1 MKKRTKIITGV
12 VIAGILAAAAVPRFL
27 KPAEV
32 AEQVTIP
39 VVKAETPQTG
49 TITLSK
55 EVIGT
60 VEPSDIIYVMPKV
73 AGEILEIY
81 VNPGDVVEAGQ
92 PLCRID
98 NKQIDSSKISMDAAK
113 VALDTANANLAR
125 MQVLYDSGDISAQ
138 SFEQVQTSAQSAKLQ
153 YDGAKLAYD
162 LQVEY
167 STVTAPIAGK
177 IESSTMALHNTVA
190 QSSQLCV
197 ITGEGGKKVTFSVAD
212 SLRNALSLGD
222 EIVMEKQG
230 TEYTGTVTEIGSMVN
245 PQTGL
250 FDIEASVDN
259 GGTLAP
265 GVKIQLS
272 VVSDK
277 SENVMTLPV
286 DCVYYDGGDAYVYTY
301 ENGTVHKVPV
311 EVGIYDSER
320 AEIVSGISEDNLV
333 ITTWTSEL
341 TEGALVTLQEAAAEA
356 KTETAEGETAEAGTT
371 APAAQ

>member
-98 NKQIDSSKISMDAAK
+98 NKQIDSSKICMDAAK

>member
-167 STVTAPIAGK
+167 STVTAPIVGK

>member
-286 DCVYYDGGDAYVYTY
+286 DCVYYDGGDAHVYTY

>member
-197 ITGEGGKKVTFSVAD
+197 ITGEGGKKLTFSVAD